1 MFQEKAKAI
10 GQVFVSGEGDLIDFP
25 NNLTKQ
31 VRRT

>member
-10 GQVFVSGEGDLIDFP
+10 CQVFVSGEGDLIDFP